1 MSLEEPIGN
10 SEAVVKFDMCEV
22 IGKRPMEMKKSKK
35 KTCVLETR
43 IDVVT

>member
-22 IGKRPMEMKKSKK
+22 KVSMRAEKSENDQWK
-35 KTCVLETR
+35 
-43 IDVVT
+43 